1 MCYELDMDRYE
12 IISLNKVKEVL
23 IGLLAFSKGEYNM
36 NKSAISTFLTC
47 LGAVGV
53 VATSIAAV
61 KSAPK
66 AKKLIEE
73 AEHEKE
79 VPLTKF
85 EKVKAAAP
93 AYIPAIV
100 VGASTIACIF
110 GANVLNK
117 QSQAS
122 LASAYAL
129 LSSSY
134 QEYKDKVVELYGE
147 DADDRVK
154 DEIVKDHYE
163 ESEYDIPE
171 GEQLFFDFNTLQY
184 FTSTMDKVLQ
194 KVTMEDGLECY
205 IISTPDSPYLD

>member
-1 MCYELDMDRYE
+1 
-12 IISLNKVKEVL
+12 
-23 IGLLAFSKGEYNM
+23 M
-36 NKSAISTFLTC
+36 NKSTVSTILTC
-47 LGAVGV
+47 LGAIGV
-53 VATSIAAV
+53 VATSIVAV

-79 VPLTKF
+79 VSLTKF

-129 LSSSY
+129 LNSSY
-134 QEYKDKVVELYGE
+134 QEYKNKVVELYGE
-147 DADDRVK
+147 EADDRVK